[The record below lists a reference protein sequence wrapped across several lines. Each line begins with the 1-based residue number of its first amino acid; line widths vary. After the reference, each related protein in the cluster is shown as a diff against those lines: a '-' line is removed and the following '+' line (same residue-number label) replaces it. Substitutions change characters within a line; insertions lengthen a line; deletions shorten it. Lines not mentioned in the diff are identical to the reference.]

1 MFRDVGLIKNGMAN
15 NVFVKLEIS
24 KTMVYVSLALL
35 DQQQTQSELCASAK
49 TRKII
54 LISINSIV
62 MLVQQILL
70 QTQTIQILF
79 VSQVIKEMV

>member
-1 MFRDVGLIKNGMAN
+1 MFRDVGLIKNGMGS
-15 NVFVKLEIS
+15 NVSVKLEIS
-24 KTMVYVSLALL
+24 KIMVYVSLALL
-35 DQQQTQSELCASAK
+35 VRQLTQSELCASAK

-62 MLVQQILL
+62 MLVQLILL

-79 VSQVIKEMV
+79 VSQVIKGMV